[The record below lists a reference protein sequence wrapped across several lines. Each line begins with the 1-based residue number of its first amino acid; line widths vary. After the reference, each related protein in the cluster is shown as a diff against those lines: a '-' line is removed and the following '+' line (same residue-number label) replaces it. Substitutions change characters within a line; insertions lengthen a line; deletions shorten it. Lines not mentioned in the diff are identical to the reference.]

1 MAKFIFT
8 FLPIF
13 GIAML
18 CLKVT
23 LFSVILEDT
32 DKKRDHQFMLLI
44 TLTFIVS
51 LVVTSFIYFAEN
63 NKVELG
69 DLGAIG
75 DYFGGLLN
83 PILAFA
89 SFIALLYTVNLQ
101 SKGLRDSEAAT
112 TQAQRQL
119 AKDMLFQGALSLFS
133 RAEDRLT
140 ECHRELDT
148 AYIYAVQRESLSLKA
163 LLIEFG
169 NIHDNASFK
178 RTIRIAGMQIK
189 NTDFGRDESTAADNI
204 FFAVNQLHDKFRV
217 AFQYVESCGKLI
229 ARAGQE
235 NEKDSLLMPTIIR
248 LADVAFYLCLA
259 GKHDEVS
266 ELTNN
271 RSSNFFINQYL
282 CELERKIFQFS
293 NN

>member
-23 LFSVILEDT
+23 LFSVIIEDT
-32 DKKRDHQFMLLI
+32 NKKRDHQFMLLI
-44 TLTFIVS
+44 ILTFIVS
-51 LVVTSFIYFAEN
+51 MVVTSFIYFAEN

-112 TQAQRQL
+112 TKAQLQL
-119 AKDMLFQGALSLFS
+119 AQDMLFQGALSLFS

-140 ECHRELDT
+140 ECDRELDT
-148 AYIYAVQRESLSLKA
+148 NYALASTTDSLSLKS
-163 LLIEFG
+163 LLLQYGEIHDKTRFNMTIRSACMVFQSVEFG
-169 NIHDNASFK
+169 RGNAP
-178 RTIRIAGMQIK
+178 
-189 NTDFGRDESTAADNI
+189 DPENI
-204 FFAVNQLHDKFRV
+204 FFALNQLNDKFRV
-217 AFQYVESCGKLI
+217 AFQYVESCGRLL

-235 NEKDSLLMPTIIR
+235 NAKDSLLMPTIIR
-248 LADVAFYLCLA
+248 LADIAFYLQLA
-259 GKHDEVS
+259 GKHDEVY
-266 ELTNN
+266 ELTGN
-271 RSSNFFINQYL
+271 RPSNFFIDQYL

>member
-1 MAKFIFT
+1 MAQYIFT

-13 GIAML
+13 GLAML

-23 LFSVILEDT
+23 LFSVILEDN

-51 LVVTSFIYFAEN
+51 LIVTSFIYFTEN

-69 DLGAIG
+69 DLGAVG

-101 SKGLRDSEAAT
+101 SKGLRNSEAAT
-112 TQAQRQL
+112 TKAQQQL
-119 AKDMLFQGALSLFS
+119 AQDTLYQGALSLFS

-140 ECHRELDT
+140 ECERELDM
-148 AYIYAVQRESLSLKA
+148 AYIYAANKESLSLKA

-169 NIHDNASFK
+169 DIHDNTRFK
-178 RTIRIAGMQIK
+178 RIIRISGMQIK
-189 NTDFGRDESTAADNI
+189 NFDFGRGDSTAADNI
-204 FFAVNQLHDKFRV
+204 FFAVNQLSDKFRV
-217 AFQYVESCGKLI
+217 AFQYVESCGKLL

-235 NEKDSLLMPTIIR
+235 NVKDSLLMPTIIR
-248 LADVAFYLCLA
+248 LANVAFYLQLA
-259 GKHDEVS
+259 GKHEEVS
-266 ELTNN
+266 NLTENKP
-271 RSSNFFINQYL
+271 SNFFIDQYL